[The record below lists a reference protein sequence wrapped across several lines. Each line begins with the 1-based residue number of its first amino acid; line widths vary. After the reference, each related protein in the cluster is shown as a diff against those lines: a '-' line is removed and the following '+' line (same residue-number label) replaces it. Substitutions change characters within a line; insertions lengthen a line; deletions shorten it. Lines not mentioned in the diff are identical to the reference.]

1 MSTFSR
7 RFRVTRIRHDESVDL
22 DIRQLTDS
30 DMKQAM
36 RLGSESFGNPP
47 TPDAD
52 LPSSTR
58 EGREWFG
65 AFDGDLLV
73 AQAINRE
80 FHSWF
85 GGVAIPTAGVAFVGV
100 TAEYRGRGILRPLLN
115 ALLTSA
121 VQRGSVVSAL
131 FPTAPRVY
139 RGLGYERIT
148 DLIVAEVP
156 TNALT
161 GLPQSSTTTRRAT
174 VDDLAAIRAV
184 YDAWT
189 SEQNGPLTR
198 TSPSMGGIVDAD
210 GLAAFSGITLAV
222 DNNGT
227 VTGYAAW
234 NRGEGYEAE
243 AKIEVL
249 DLIARNA
256 DAYRALLGM
265 LGSFAGVAP
274 TTTIRTSGDDAVRL
288 LLPTSHWKVTASTPY
303 MLSVLDIDAALA
315 QRGYPRAITAELPF
329 SVDGE
334 PHLLS
339 LDTGAGRSEPAAHQD
354 TRELTPQGLAALYA
368 GAQSCANL
376 RSTSHLTGGNV
387 ADDETWDAAFG
398 GRQVHIRDYF

>member
-1 MSTFSR
+1 MSTFR
-7 RFRVTRIRHDESVDL
+7 AGFRVTRMRHDERVDL
-22 DIRQLTDS
+22 EIRQLTDA

-85 GGVAIPTAGVAFVGV
+85 GGVAIPTAGIAFVGV
-100 TAEYRGRGILRPLLN
+100 TAEYRGRGIVRPLLD
-115 ALLTSA
+115 AVLASA
-121 VQRGSVVSAL
+121 VERGSVLSAL
-131 FPTAPRVY
+131 FPTAPRIY

-148 DLIVAEVP
+148 DLIDASVP
-156 TNALT
+156 TSALS
-161 GLPQSSTTTRRAT
+161 GLPGSSTTTRRAT
-174 VDDLAAIRAV
+174 VHDLDAIRSV
-184 YDAWT
+184 YDGWAA
-189 SEQNGPLTR
+189 EQNGPLTR
-198 TSPSMGGIVDAD
+198 TSPSMGGIDAD
-210 GLAAFSGITLAV
+210 ALGSFSGVTLAV
-222 DNNGT
+222 DSSDT
-227 VTGYAAW
+227 VAGYTAW
-234 NRGEGYEAE
+234 NRGEGYGED
-243 AKIEVL
+243 AKIEVV
-249 DLIARNA
+249 DLIARSA
-256 DAYRALLGM
+256 DAYRALLAT

-303 MLSVLDIDAALA
+303 MLRVLQVDAALA
-315 QRGYPRAITAELPF
+315 QRGFPRALNAELAF
-329 SVDGE
+329 SVAGE
-334 PHLLS
+334 GRVLS
-339 LDTGAGRSEPAAHQD
+339 LAGGSGEVRSTDHRD
-354 TRELTPQGLAALYA
+354 SRELTPQGLASLFA

-376 RSTSHLTGGNV
+376 RSTGQLTGGDL

-398 GRQVHIRDYF
+398 GRQVHIHDYF

>member
-1 MSTFSR
+1 MN
-7 RFRVTRIRHDESVDL
+7 L

-100 TAEYRGRGILRPLLN
+100 TAEYRGRGIVRPLFD

-121 VQRGSVVSAL
+121 IERGSVVSAL

-156 TNALT
+156 THTLA
-161 GLPQSSTTTRRAT
+161 GLPSSTTTTRRAT
-174 VDDLAAIRAV
+174 VDDLAAIRAL
-184 YDAWT
+184 YDAWS

-198 TSPSMGGIVDAD
+198 TSPSLGGIVNAD
-210 GLAAFSGITLAV
+210 GLAAYSGITLAV
-222 DNNGT
+222 DGDGT

-243 AKIEVL
+243 AKIEVD

-274 TTTIRTSGDDAVRL
+274 TTTIRTSGDDPVRL
-288 LLPTSHWKVTASTPY
+288 LLPTSHWQITTSTPY
-303 MLSVLDIDAALA
+303 MLRLLQIDAALS
-315 QRGYPRAITAELPF
+315 QRGYPRTITAELPF
-329 SVDGE
+329 SVDGDR
-334 PHLLS
+334 HLLS
-339 LDTGAGRSEPAAHQD
+339 LQAGVGQSTSDAHSD

-376 RSTSHLTGGNV
+376 RSTSQLRGGDT

>member
-1 MSTFSR
+1 MSTFSPR
-7 RFRVTRIRHDESVDL
+7 IHVTRMRHDESVDL

-65 AFDGDLLV
+65 AFDGDQLV

-100 TAEYRGRGILRPLLN
+100 TAEYRGRGIVRPLLD
-115 ALLTSA
+115 ALLASA
-121 VQRGSVVSAL
+121 IERGSAVSAL

-148 DLIVAEVP
+148 DLIVSEVP
-156 TNALT
+156 TNALS
-161 GLPQSSTTTRRAT
+161 GLPSSSTTTRRAT

-184 YDAWT
+184 YDAWS

-198 TSPSMGGIVDAD
+198 TSPSMGGLVDAD
-210 GLAAFSGITLAV
+210 GLGAFSGITLAV
-222 DNNGT
+222 DSSGT

-234 NRGEGYEAE
+234 NRGEGYEE
-243 AKIEVL
+243 NAKIEVL
-249 DLIARNA
+249 DLIARSA
-256 DAYRALLGM
+256 DAYRALLNT

-274 TTTIRTSGDDAVRL
+274 TTTIRTSGDDAVRM

-303 MLSVLDIDAALA
+303 MLRLLDIDKALSL
-315 QRGYPRAITAELPF
+315 RGYPKAVAAELPF
-329 SVDGE
+329 TVNGE
-334 PHLLS
+334 KRLLS
-339 LDTGAGRSEPAAHQD
+339 LADGAGICTGAGHED

-376 RSTSHLTGGNV
+376 RSTSQLTGGNV

-398 GRQVHIRDYF
+398 GRQAHIRDYF

>member
-1 MSTFSR
+1 M
-7 RFRVTRIRHDESVDL
+7 DL
-22 DIRQLTDS
+22 QIRQLTDA

-47 TPDAD
+47 TPDED

-100 TAEYRGRGILRPLLN
+100 TAEYRGRGIVRPLLE
-115 ALLTSA
+115 AVLASA
-121 VQRGSVVSAL
+121 VDRGSVVSAL

-148 DLIVAEVP
+148 DLIFATIP
-156 TNALT
+156 TSALS

-174 VDDLAAIRAV
+174 VDDLAAIREI
-184 YDAWT
+184 YDAWS

-210 GLAAFSGITLAV
+210 GLAAYSGITLAV
-222 DNNGT
+222 DSNGT

-234 NRGEGYEAE
+234 NRGEGYEAD
-243 AKIEVL
+243 AKIEVA

-256 DAYRALLGM
+256 DAYAALLNM
-265 LGSFAGVAP
+265 LGTFAGVAP
-274 TTTIRTSGDDAVRL
+274 TTSIRTSGDDPVRL
-288 LLPTSHWKVTASTPY
+288 LLPTSHWQITASTPY
-303 MLSVLDIDAALA
+303 MLSILQVDKALSL
-315 QRGYPRAITAELPF
+315 RSYPRAITAELPF
-329 SVDGE
+329 SVDGDRYS
-334 PHLLS
+334 LS
-339 LDTGAGRSEPAAHQD
+339 LDAGTGECQPTTHKD

-376 RSTSHLTGGNV
+376 RSTSQLTGGEI

>member
-1 MSTFSR
+1 M
-7 RFRVTRIRHDESVDL
+7 DL

-100 TAEYRGRGILRPLLN
+100 TAEYRGRGIVRPLFD
-115 ALLTSA
+115 AVLTSA
-121 VQRGSVVSAL
+121 IERGSVVSAL
-131 FPTAPRVY
+131 FPTAPRIY

-148 DLIVAEVP
+148 DLIVANVP
-156 TNALT
+156 TSALT

-174 VDDLAAIRAV
+174 IDDLAAIRTV
-184 YDAWT
+184 YDAWS

-222 DNNGT
+222 DSTGT
-227 VTGYAAW
+227 ITGYAAW
-234 NRGEGYEAE
+234 NRGEGYEAD

-249 DLIARNA
+249 DLIAREA
-256 DAYRALLGM
+256 EAYRALLNT

-274 TTTIRTSGDDAVRL
+274 TTTIRTSGDDVVRL
-288 LLPTSHWKVTASTPY
+288 LLPTSHWQVTASTPY
-303 MLSVLDIDAALA
+303 MLRVLQVDKALSL
-315 QRGYPRAITAELPF
+315 RGYPRAITAELPF

-334 PHLLS
+334 SHMLS
-339 LDTGAGRSEPAAHQD
+339 MNAGVGRCEPATHQD

-376 RSTSHLTGGNV
+376 RSTSQLTGGDI
-387 ADDETWDAAFG
+387 ADDETFDAAFG